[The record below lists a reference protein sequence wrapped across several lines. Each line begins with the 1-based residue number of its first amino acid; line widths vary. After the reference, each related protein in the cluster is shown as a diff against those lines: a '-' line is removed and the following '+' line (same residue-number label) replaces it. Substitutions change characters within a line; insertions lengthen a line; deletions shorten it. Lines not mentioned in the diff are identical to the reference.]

1 MVTLPASPLI
11 SASEWLTRT
20 NFAIVFFLASCT
32 KRTPETSM
40 YFCRGLVLV
49 PGFAAGLS
57 TVAMGAGPLPAEPRL
72 VDTIQ
77 RIPKT
82 TPAMAIAKR
91 IVINHTGRFRPRAG
105 AGAA

>member
-1 MVTLPASPLI
+1 
-11 SASEWLTRT
+11 
-20 NFAIVFFLASCT
+20 
-32 KRTPETSM
+32 M
-40 YFCRGLVLV
+40 YFCSGLVLV

-57 TVAMGAGPLPAEPRL
+57 TLAMGAGPLPAEPRL
-72 VDTIQ
+72 VETIQ

-91 IVINHTGRFRPRAG
+91 MVISQTGRFSPRAG